1 MKTSRS
7 RMALGLVAIACLL
20 ALATAAHASARH
32 PRGHALCDHRTPL
45 HRHKV
50 FRGEIG
56 YGIAGLYG
64 VTLEDLKKLNP
75 KDLKN
80 ADKIRPGMEL
90 IVCPEIPPRERLED
104 VYEVEPGDYLGKV
117 AELHG
122 LTIKELLRFQ
132 RRPIKNKNRLRVG
145 QKILVWQFGEILEP
159 WRKKRD
165 KNKGKLRDGIKLLP
179 HSSYYIKRPKRV
191 WGTRST
197 VEQIRKVMV
206 RYQKKYGGPRI
217 VMGDLSKEG
226 GGPLSGH
233 ASHQLGTDVDLGYV
247 FIGDQKRTK
256 TFIRADKKNMD
267 IRRTWG
273 LVHEF
278 LKTGRIRY
286 IFIDY
291 ELQKLLHKEALK
303 RGVSESK
310 LDQWFQYPR
319 GKGRTYGIVR
329 HWRNHKDHMHVRF
342 RK

>member
-1 MKTSRS
+1 LTISRS
-7 RMALGLVAIACLL
+7 IIGSSLAALACLS
-20 ALATAAHASARH
+20 ALATPAEAAERH
-32 PRGHALCDHRTPL
+32 PNGHELCEFRTPL

-75 KDLKN
+75 RDLKN
-80 ADKIRPGMEL
+80 ADKIKPGMHL
-90 IVCPEIPPRERLED
+90 VVCPEIEPRERIED
-104 VYEVEPGDYLGKV
+104 VYVVESGDYLGKV

-122 LTIKELLRFQ
+122 LTIRELLRFQ
-132 RRPIKNKNRLRVG
+132 RRAIKNKDRLRVG
-145 QKILVWQFGEILEP
+145 QKILVWQFGEVLGP

-165 KNKGKLRDGIKLLP
+165 QDKGKFRDGAKLLP
-179 HSSYYIKRPKRV
+179 HSSYHIKRPKRV

-197 VEQIRKVMV
+197 VGHVRSVLS
-206 RYQKKYGGPRI
+206 RYQKKYGGPRV

-233 ASHQLGTDVDLGYV
+233 ASHQLGTDVDVGYV
-247 FIGDQKRTK
+247 FKGENKRTK
-256 TFIRADKKNMD
+256 GFLPANHKNLD

-278 LKTGRIRY
+278 LKTGNIRY

-291 ELQKLLHKEALK
+291 GLQKLLYKEAIK

-329 HWRNHKDHMHVRF
+329 HWRNHHDHMHVRF
-342 RK
+342 RH